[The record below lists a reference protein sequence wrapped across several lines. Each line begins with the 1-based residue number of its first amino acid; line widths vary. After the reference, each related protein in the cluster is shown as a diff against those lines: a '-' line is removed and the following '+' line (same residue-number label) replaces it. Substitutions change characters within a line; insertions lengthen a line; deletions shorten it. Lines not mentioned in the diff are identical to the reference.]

1 MGRTVSGLS
10 REKWNLSHLGN
21 RRASDDEQR
30 DFSKSNSPKGQVLFL
45 LFHSTMTLLYIPE
58 TTSVYESSWKTKQHL
73 LSRPLHI
80 IQFCDFVLTTKLNVH
95 LFFRIRSLIIYF
107 IESRNL
113 SKSHMKVLLLKSCLN
128 GTFSCRILYV
138 NSKENICICYSF
150 PF

>member
-45 LFHSTMTLLYIPE
+45 LFHSTMTLLYIPK

-80 IQFCDFVLTTKLNVH
+80 IQFCDFVLTTKLYIH
-95 LFFRIRSLIIYF
+95 LFFSIRSLFIYF
-107 IESRNL
+107 FESRNQ
-113 SKSHMKVLLLKSCLN
+113 SKSCLALMEH
-128 GTFSCRILYV
+128 FHERISPINLK
-138 NSKENICICYSF
+138 KEKRNKYKYSLLS
-150 PF
+150 

>member
-45 LFHSTMTLLYIPE
+45 LFHSTMTLLYIPK

-80 IQFCDFVLTTKLNVH
+80 IQFCDFVLTTKLNFH
-95 LFFRIRSLIIYF
+95 LFFSTRSLIIYF

-113 SKSHMKVLLLKSCLN
+113 SKSHMEVLLLKSCLN
-128 GTFSCRILYV
+128 GTFSWRILYV